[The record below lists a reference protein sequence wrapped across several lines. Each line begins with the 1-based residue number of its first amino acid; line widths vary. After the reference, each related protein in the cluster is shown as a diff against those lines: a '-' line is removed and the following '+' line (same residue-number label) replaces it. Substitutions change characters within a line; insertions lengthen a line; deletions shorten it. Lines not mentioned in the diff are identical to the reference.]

1 MKEVD
6 IVFALTGDLFRNS
19 RALKQIGSL
28 SSAGYTVAVLHLK
41 GDSAPFPLGNGLE
54 VHSVEVASGS
64 GPAYFNRVHRAF
76 SGSMEAFKA
85 RLYHASDLYVLAA
98 CRRAAD
104 SSGTKYTYDSREYYP
119 HVAST
124 AGRPWARWWWSRL
137 EAKHIRAASAIFT
150 VSDSIADALSVDY
163 GIERPVLVQNFPVMR
178 DAGSSD
184 AKSSGSIRKD
194 LGLGDQTLIL
204 HLGQMKAARGCENLV
219 RAMPRVRDAH
229 LVFLGYG
236 PLSDELKNLTT
247 ELDLTHRVHF
257 LPPVKP
263 DTIQEYIE
271 SVDIGVTLL
280 RDTCLN
286 HRYALPNK
294 LFDYIHAG
302 IPVLGADLDEVN
314 RLVETHEIGMTAD
327 SARPGQIARRLNEMI
342 ESPHREGWKI
352 NTRTVS
358 ETFRWEYASQ
368 RMMHPIRRIL
378 DV

>member
-19 RALKQIGSL
+19 RALKQIGAL
-28 SSAGYTVAVLHLK
+28 SAAGYTVHVLQLE
-41 GDSAPFPLGNGLE
+41 GDSNPFSLGKE
-54 VHSVEVASGS
+54 VEVQSVEVASGS

-76 SGSMEAFKA
+76 SKAMTSLDA

-98 CRRAAD
+98 CHRA
-104 SSGTKYTYDSREYYP
+104 SSRNGSKYTYDAREYYP

-124 AGRPWARWWWSRL
+124 AGRPWARWWWARL
-137 EAKHIRAASAIFT
+137 EAKHIGGASAVFT
-150 VSDSIADALSVDY
+150 VSESIADALSSDY
-163 GIERPVLVQNFPVMR
+163 GIDRPVLVQNYPIMR
-178 DAGSSD
+178 NLRSGESE
-184 AKSSGSIRKD
+184 SSGGIRNAV
-194 LGLGDQTLIL
+194 GLEDETLIL
-204 HLGQMKAARGCENLV
+204 HLGQMKAARGCKNLL
-219 RAMPRVRDAH
+219 RAMPRVRNAH

-236 PLSDELKNLTT
+236 PLSEDLKSMAS

-314 RLVETHEIGMTAD
+314 RLIETHTIGMTAN
-327 SARPGQIARRLNEMI
+327 SAHPEDIARTLNLMV
-342 ESPHREGWKI
+342 ESPQREEWKL
-352 NTRTVS
+352 NSRTAA

-368 RMMHPIRRIL
+368 RMMHPVKQIL
-378 DV
+378 DG